1 MYNAGSTNWLTNR
14 ATTHEILS
22 QALPALPGHESAREL
37 FYPAIRWLA
46 LIPSWA
52 ILLMVILATT
62 AVCST
67 VIVRARGEFQ
77 ASSQQFSRM
86 TSEIESLEQTN
97 GALKGEIRR
106 LTSDSKAIELAAR
119 ERLGMVRPNDIV
131 VPIEPIRSSNLGT
144 ISLIR

>member
-14 ATTHEILS
+14 ASTHDILS
-22 QALPALPGHESAREL
+22 QALPAIPGHESAREL
-37 FYPAIRWLA
+37 FFPAIRWLA

-52 ILLMVILATT
+52 ILLMIILAAT

-77 ASSQQFSRM
+77 SSSQQFARM
-86 TSEIESLEQTN
+86 ESEIESLKQAN
-97 GALKGEIRR
+97 GSLKLEISR
-106 LTSDSKAIELAAR
+106 LTSDSKAIEFAAR

-131 VPIEPIRSSNLGT
+131 VPIGSLSTSNLGT
-144 ISLIR
+144 ISFVR